1 MATSHATHIK
11 RDPHSDRSLVYEVY
25 YTLRSH
31 FKTIFQLKQIKL
43 ESGETPTQRPRQHC
57 LSETDPEMEYA
68 YIKITRVKN
77 NWKRFQLDN
86 MWGRYNDFVFLYC
99 IELFKLLDI

>member
-1 MATSHATHIK
+1 M
-11 RDPHSDRSLVYEVY
+11 VYEVY
-25 YTLRSH
+25 KTLRSH

-57 LSETDPEMEYA
+57 LSETVPEMENA

-77 NWKRFQLDN
+77 NWKRFQLATC
-86 MWGRYNDFVFLYC
+86 GRDIYNDFVFLYGIDC
-99 IELFKLLDI
+99 IELYKLLVIKKKNRF

>member
-1 MATSHATHIK
+1 M
-11 RDPHSDRSLVYEVY
+11 VYEVY
-25 YTLRSH
+25 NTLRSH

-57 LSETDPEMEYA
+57 LSETVLEMENA

-77 NWKRFQLDN
+77 NWKRFQLAMCGGDICFSL
-86 MWGRYNDFVFLYC
+86 WYRTVLIVGYLEEDSFCSLFLY
-99 IELFKLLDI
+99 F